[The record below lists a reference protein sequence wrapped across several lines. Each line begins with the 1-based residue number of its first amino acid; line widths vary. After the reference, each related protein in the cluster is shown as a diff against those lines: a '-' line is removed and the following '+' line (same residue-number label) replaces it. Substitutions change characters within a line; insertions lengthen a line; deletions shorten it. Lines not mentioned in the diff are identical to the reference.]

1 MNNNAI
7 AWQFLTELGIAQK
20 ARAEKALAEE
30 VKKIQAAYEGR
41 L

>member
-1 MNNNAI
+1 MSNNVNAW
-7 AWQFLTELGIAQK
+7 ALLKVLGDLQK